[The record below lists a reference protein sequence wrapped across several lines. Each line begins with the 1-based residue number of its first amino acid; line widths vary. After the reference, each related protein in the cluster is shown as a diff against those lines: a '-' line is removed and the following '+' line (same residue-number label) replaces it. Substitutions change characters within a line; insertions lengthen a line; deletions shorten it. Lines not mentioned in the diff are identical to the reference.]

1 MGRTHL
7 YRRWLPVLL
16 LFLAL
21 ALVCAGCSRAVEGD
35 PALAEGQNQD
45 TLGWQENGDPADIS
59 STAGVEADP
68 GAEPAAKPGEDPAG
82 APKPGPAD
90 EGEDPASAPKPGP
103 AAGTEKPAAKPEAEP
118 AVGTE
123 KPAAKPGEDPASA
136 PKPGPAAGTEKPA
149 AEPGAGPAVG
159 TEKPAAETEH
169 PLPVDPGDVTIGDQA
184 YTCTLEV
191 RCDTILDNLEDLDPE
206 KVDLVP
212 EDAVIFP
219 TTTVTFYEGES
230 VFDLLQREMKQAA
243 IHMEYTATPIYNS
256 SYIEGIG
263 NLYEL
268 DCGPLSG
275 WMYQVNGWYP
285 NYGSSRY
292 QLQQDDVV
300 IWRYTCDLG
309 QDLGTIFNQYE

>member
-1 MGRTHL
+1 MTRRSFHRNGCIFLLLILFVMVVCTGCGRTIE
-7 YRRWLPVLL
+7 
-16 LFLAL
+16 
-21 ALVCAGCSRAVEGD
+21 EG
-35 PALAEGQNQD
+35 PAFTEGQDQQTQVGTED
-45 TLGWQENGDPADIS
+45 GDPAD
-59 STAGVEADP
+59 AQGEAGAKDGVE
-68 GAEPAAKPGEDPAG
+68 
-82 APKPGPAD
+82 KPGP
-90 EGEDPASAPKPGP
+90 EP
-103 AAGTEKPAAKPEAEP
+103 AAGTEPSA
-118 AVGTE
+118 E
-123 KPAAKPGEDPASA
+123 KPGPE
-136 PKPGPAAGTEKPA
+136 PAAGTEPS
-149 AEPGAGPAVG
+149 AV
-159 TEKPAAETEH
+159 EEDH
-169 PLPVDPGDVTIGDQA
+169 PLPVDPASVTVGTQA

-206 KVDLVP
+206 KTDLVP

-243 IHMEYTATPIYNS
+243 IHMEYTSTPIYKS

-292 QLQQDDVV
+292 QLQPDDIV

-309 QDLGTIFNQYE
+309 QDLGTTFDQYE

>member
-21 ALVCAGCSRAVEGD
+21 ALVCVGCSRAVEGD

-45 TLGWQENGDPADIS
+45 TLGGQENGDPADIS

-68 GAEPAAKPGEDPAG
+68 GAEPAAKPGEDPASD
-82 APKPGPAD
+82 PKPGPAD
-90 EGEDPASAPKPGP
+90 EGEDPASVPKPGP
-103 AAGTEKPAAKPEAEP
+103 AAGTEKPAAEPEA
-118 AVGTE
+118 
-123 KPAAKPGEDPASA
+123 
-136 PKPGPAAGTEKPA
+136 GPAAGTEKPA

>member
-1 MGRTHL
+1 MTRRSFHRNGCIFLLLVLFVMVVCTGCGRTIE
-7 YRRWLPVLL
+7 
-16 LFLAL
+16 
-21 ALVCAGCSRAVEGD
+21 EG
-35 PALAEGQNQD
+35 PAFTEGQDQQTQVGTKD
-45 TLGWQENGDPADIS
+45 GDPAD
-59 STAGVEADP
+59 AQGEAGAKDGVE
-68 GAEPAAKPGEDPAG
+68 
-82 APKPGPAD
+82 KPGP
-90 EGEDPASAPKPGP
+90 EP
-103 AAGTEKPAAKPEAEP
+103 AAGTEPSA
-118 AVGTE
+118 E
-123 KPAAKPGEDPASA
+123 KPGPE
-136 PKPGPAAGTEKPA
+136 PAAGTEPSAEKPGPEPA
-149 AEPGAGPAVG
+149 AG
-159 TEKPAAETEH
+159 TEPSAEKPGPEPAAGTEPSAVEEDH
-169 PLPVDPGDVTIGDQA
+169 PLPVDPASVTVGTQA

-206 KVDLVP
+206 KTDLVP

-243 IHMEYTATPIYNS
+243 IHMEYTSTPIYKS
-256 SYIEGIG
+256 SYVEGIG

-292 QLQQDDVV
+292 QLQPDDIV

-309 QDLGTIFNQYE
+309 QDLGTTFDQYE

>member
-21 ALVCAGCSRAVEGD
+21 ALVCVGCSRAVEGD

-45 TLGWQENGDPADIS
+45 TLGGQENGDPADIS

-68 GAEPAAKPGEDPAG
+68 GAEPAAKPGEDPAS

-90 EGEDPASAPKPGP
+90 EGEDPASVPKP
-103 AAGTEKPAAKPEAEP
+103 
-118 AVGTE
+118 
-123 KPAAKPGEDPASA
+123 
-136 PKPGPAAGTEKPA
+136 
-149 AEPGAGPAVG
+149 GPAVG

-309 QDLGTIFNQYE
+309 QDLGTTFNQYE